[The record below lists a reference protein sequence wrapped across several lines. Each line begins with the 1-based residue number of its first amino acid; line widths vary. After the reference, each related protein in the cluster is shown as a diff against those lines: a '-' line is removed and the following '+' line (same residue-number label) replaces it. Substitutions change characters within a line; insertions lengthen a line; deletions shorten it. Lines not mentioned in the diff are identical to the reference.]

1 MSNPTSAWRALLWKD
16 FQQVKSALLL
26 MSFGIL
32 AFQLLTLFAWKLSPQ
47 TRFENPIYVQFAYCC
62 VAPVLSIMACVGL
75 LIGQERQTGGWAWS
89 SSLPQSWRQALASK
103 ACVAFGASLLT
114 LIPVAISPVLLWY
127 WRNPNHP
134 LDSSGLT
141 WIPAFVLLMM
151 FELSVFLTV
160 AVLIFR
166 DSLTGLIVGGFWTAI
181 SQVTVST
188 VLFWKQS
195 GRQPDGTT
203 WNYQEVGLFIF
214 QEGILLLLGTAAL
227 LWLFRW
233 RWSYGQSTDI
243 SLRRRRA
250 ISTLLIYPQASRA
263 LSQRAAPRSEFLM
276 LVVHSLRSS
285 LYLRLTIILSVIV
298 CCWLCIRS
306 RNFAARELISFFIAV
321 VGLALLGV
329 TTFSDDH
336 NTQRYRFL
344 ADRGVSTRRFVTAR
358 LLPGIVILALV
369 IVIGAVCDYLG
380 YVQLWNG
387 LAVGIT
393 LLTALTSFYIVGALC
408 SLCFN
413 RVIFSLV
420 ATFLTI
426 FGVVNFVSFVQ
437 ESNFGHTDINPGWY
451 LIGVVCVAPLSI
463 LLAVASIYWLARK
476 LMIHDAVRL
485 PRHFAWI
492 MPSLTLS
499 PFMMPMLFGFLFLPN
514 VPWQGV
520 DDAQWKQETNKQLA
534 TEFMAFERWPQ
545 INRISDMALSIE
557 SRMLDDRTNGAFD
570 PTAAATL
577 LRDSFE
583 GPHLQWHDPQIQQ
596 QLTAWLDNIDFTLS
610 APSSGPSE
618 IETIAMKDH
627 SSRMSDQMQRERAD
641 QIRTS
646 AILGVLLGVA
656 NHLDLSKRMWAT
668 NKRLQEL
675 TETNLISPAKL
686 SENRFSARAFQSLLT
701 QLSSEQLKQLGSANE
716 IKNNLLPNAS
726 QSRSQ
731 MRLAMQ
737 TTAGQL
743 RNDLLRSSHNWDELI
758 LSPFSPVIKLVPT
771 LRWRQERSLALE
783 LQKALEAIDADQLV
797 GPLELNLLKGE
808 YDEWS
813 ALCLDRALLD
823 SRLNQIVSN
832 RLE

>member
-1 MSNPTSAWRALLWKD
+1 MSYPTSAWRALLWKD

-26 MSFGIL
+26 MSLGIM
-32 AFQLLTLFAWKLSPQ
+32 AFQLLTLFAWKLLPE
-47 TRFENPIYVQFAYCC
+47 TRFENPIHVQFVYCC
-62 VAPVLSIMACVGL
+62 VTPVVAIMACVGL

-103 ACVAFGASLLT
+103 LCVAFGASLLT
-114 LIPVAISPVLLWY
+114 LIPVAISPLVLWFLGYDANSSESWELAWAPAIVLLVM
-127 WRNPNHP
+127 
-134 LDSSGLT
+134 L
-141 WIPAFVLLMM
+141 
-151 FELSVFLTV
+151 ELVIFLSI

-166 DSLTGLIVGGFWTAI
+166 DSLTGLIVGGVWTAVAQI
-181 SQVTVST
+181 TVST
-188 VLFWKQS
+188 VLFSMQS
-195 GRQPDGTT
+195 WRHRSNTIS
-203 WNYQEVGLFIF
+203 NYQDVSLFIL
-214 QEGILLLLGTAAL
+214 QEGMLLLLGTAAL

-233 RWSYGQSTDI
+233 RWSYGQSTEL
-243 SLRRRRA
+243 SLRRRQA
-250 ISTLLIYPQASRA
+250 ISIWLTYPQASRA
-263 LSQRAAPRSEFLM
+263 VSQRTAPRSEFLM

-285 LYLRLTIILSVIV
+285 LFLRLTVILSFIA
-298 CCWLCIRS
+298 WILLNDIS
-306 RNFAARELISFFIAV
+306 NTNAREVMTSFVAV
-321 VGLALLGV
+321 VGVALLGV

-358 LLPGIVILALV
+358 LLPAIVILALV
-369 IVIGAVCDYLG
+369 IVIGAVCVYFG
-380 YVQLWNG
+380 YVQLWDG
-387 LAVGIT
+387 LQVGGS
-393 LLTALTSFYIVGALC
+393 LLTALTSFYIIGALC

-426 FGVVNFVSFVQ
+426 FGVVNLVSFVR
-437 ESNFGHTDINPGWY
+437 ESNFGHTDIYRGWY
-451 LIGVVCVAPLSI
+451 MIGVACVVPLSI
-463 LLAVASIYWLARK
+463 LLAVASIYWLAQK
-476 LMIHDAVRL
+476 WMIHDAPRL

-499 PFMMPMLFGFLFLPN
+499 PFMMPMLFGFLLLPN

-520 DDAQWKQETNKQLA
+520 DDMQWKQETNQQVA
-534 TEFMAFERWPQ
+534 TEFLAFERWPQ
-545 INRISDMALSIE
+545 INQISNMALSIE
-557 SRMLDDRTNGAFD
+557 SRILDDRTNGVFD

-577 LRDSFE
+577 LRESFE
-583 GPHLQWHDPQIQQ
+583 GPHMQWHDPKIQQ
-596 QLTAWLDNIDFTLS
+596 QLADWLDNIDFTLS
-610 APSSGPSE
+610 AVSSEPSE

-627 SSRMSDQMQRERAD
+627 SSRMSDQLQRERAN

-675 TETNLISPAKL
+675 TETNLIGPAKL

-716 IKNNLLPNAS
+716 INKNLLPNAS
-726 QSRSQ
+726 QTRSH

-758 LSPFSPVIKLVPT
+758 LSPFSPVIMLVPT
-771 LRWRQERSLALE
+771 LRWRQERSLSLE

-808 YDEWS
+808 YHEWL
-813 ALCLDRALLD
+813 ALCLDRAILD
-823 SRLNQIVSN
+823 SRLNQFISN
-832 RLE
+832 GLE